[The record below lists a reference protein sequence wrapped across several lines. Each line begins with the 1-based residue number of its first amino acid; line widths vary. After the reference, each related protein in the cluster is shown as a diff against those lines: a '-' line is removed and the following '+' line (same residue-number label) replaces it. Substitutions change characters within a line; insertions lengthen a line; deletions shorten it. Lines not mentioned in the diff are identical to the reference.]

1 MHCDDFSRT
10 DAERRSRLE
19 APISRRRLLQAGLG
33 ATISLYAARAM
44 PLTRAFEAAEA
55 SAQAAPNAPVL
66 VNVFVPGGLDL
77 LDTLVPGDA
86 YARYADLRP
95 ALKVAQPIALA
106 GTGFG
111 MHPALGEGLNGGLK
125 GLFDRGHLGFI
136 PGIDYANPDLSHF
149 NSRHFW
155 ETGLISIN
163 PAPGWLARW
172 TDRHGGADNPFQALS
187 MDAGLSPLLR
197 GSHNPVA
204 AVQSPDD
211 AQSWVPGVWGE
222 WQDRMME
229 HYAAIAAQRPHGS
242 GAAAVFAAARQSQ
255 LVARTLKPY
264 VKDPKTGA
272 DPLAPPVA
280 YPGGENGEGT
290 NGFAENLR
298 YLAGLLALPLGIRV
312 ATVDAPG
319 DFDTHDDQA
328 ATLVRDLAQ
337 LSQGLSAFQADLE
350 ARGVADR
357 VLTLV
362 WTEFGRR
369 PAGELL
375 GRDRPRRRRHRL
387 GHGDP
392 GARRPALAL
401 PGPQRLRQGRQP
413 QGHHRLP
420 RGLREPARAV
430 AGHRRRRGA
439 ARRRPRGARRAR
451 RMSALIAAVV
461 LAAAGAT
468 TPVGLGMREYRFS
481 VYRSSVHAGAVA
493 FNMTNFGEDAHNL
506 RVSGPGGYRS
516 AVSRDVKPGGHL
528 RFTVHLLRAGT
539 YRLVCLK
546 PGHAAL
552 GMKATLRVTRR
563 R

>member
-10 DAERRSRLE
+10 DAERRSRLD
-19 APISRRRLLQAGLG
+19 APLSRRRLLQAGLG

-95 ALKVAQPIALA
+95 ALKVAQPVALA

-111 MHPALGEGLNGGLK
+111 VHPALGEGLNGGLK

-172 TDRHGGADNPFQALS
+172 TDRNGGPDNPFQALS
-187 MDAGLSPLLR
+187 MNAGLSPLLR
-197 GSHNPVA
+197 GSGHPVA

-229 HYAAIAAQRPHGS
+229 HYSAIAARRPSAPGP
-242 GAAAVFAAARQSQ
+242 AAVFAAARQSQ
-255 LVARTLKPY
+255 FVARTLKPY
-264 VKDPKTGA
+264 VKDSKTDV
-272 DPLAPPVA
+272 DPLAAPVA

-298 YLAGLLALPLGIRV
+298 YLAAMLTLPLGVRV
-312 ATVDAPG
+312 ATVEAPG
-319 DFDTHDDQA
+319 DFDTHDNQPQ
-328 ATLVRDLAQ
+328 TLVSDLAQ
-337 LSQGLSAFQADLE
+337 VSEALSAFQADLD
-350 ARGVADR
+350 ARGIADR

-369 PAGELL
+369 PKENSSAGT
-375 GRDRPRRRRHRL
+375 D
-387 GHGDP
+387 HGAGGIAWVM
-392 GARRPALAL
+392 GARA
-401 PGPQRLRQGRQP
+401 
-413 QGHHRLP
+413 
-420 RGLREPARAV
+420 RGGLLTPYPDLNYFDDDDNLKVTVDFRAV
-430 AGHRRRRGA
+430 YASLLEQWLGTGA
-439 ARRRPRGARRAR
+439 DEVLPDARR
-451 RMSALIAAVV
+451 
-461 LAAAGAT
+461 
-468 TPVGLGMREYRFS
+468 VG
-481 VYRSSVHAGAVA
+481 
-493 FNMTNFGEDAHNL
+493 
-506 RVSGPGGYRS
+506 RVS
-516 AVSRDVKPGGHL
+516 
-528 RFTVHLLRAGT
+528 
-539 YRLVCLK
+539 LV
-546 PGHAAL
+546 
-552 GMKATLRVTRR
+552 T
-563 R
+563 